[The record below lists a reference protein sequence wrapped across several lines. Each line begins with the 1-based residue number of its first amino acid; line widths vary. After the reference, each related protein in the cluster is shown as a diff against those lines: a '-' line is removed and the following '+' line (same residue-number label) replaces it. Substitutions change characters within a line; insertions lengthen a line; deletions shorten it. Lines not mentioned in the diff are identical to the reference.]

1 MLNDG
6 TQIPISRG
14 KKQLVKEALR
24 CNKLEYKP
32 VYQKINLNKQAFGLF
47 YPFKVHFAFN
57 SCKHILTQFKCVTI
71 IRIFTVLYHLI
82 SLTLSKDKIR
92 VSLSST

>member
-1 MLNDG
+1 MLTNG

-47 YPFKVHFAFN
+47 Y
-57 SCKHILTQFKCVTI
+57 L
-71 IRIFTVLYHLI
+71 
-82 SLTLSKDKIR
+82 
-92 VSLSST
+92 